1 MLKKIVYPLIGVVLL
16 TIGIFTAINQNE
28 NKLKSTEVNANTLNL
43 ECEAAYLIEE
53 TTGKV
58 LYAFNENEKLHPA
71 SMTKMMGLLLV
82 CEKIDQGKIKL
93 DDIVTI
99 SNEAAS
105 MGGSQVFLEPLEKI
119 SVNDLL
125 KSVCISSANDSMY
138 ALGELVGSSNDNF
151 VKMMNEKAKSLNL
164 TSTNFVN
171 VTGFDDDNHY
181 TSAKDMAIIA
191 QNLLKYKDIILNY
204 TSMYDGYIRENS
216 DNPFWLV
223 NTNKLVKYYDG
234 LDGLKTGFTS
244 KSGFCL
250 TATAKRNNLRLISVV
265 MKAETSEKRNKI
277 TTTLMD
283 YGFAQIKAHKLFDEN
298 EKLTSIKIKKAK
310 QDKTDVFTKD
320 EVYVIVPVDYDT
332 SKIIKKI
339 KLNDNLAAPLKEKS
353 LVGKLIITVD
363 DEQYEFDICIN
374 EKVELLKYNELL
386 LEYLKDILA

>member
-1 MLKKIVYPLIGVVLL
+1 M
-16 TIGIFTAINQNE
+16 
-28 NKLKSTEVNANTLNL
+28 
-43 ECEAAYLIEE
+43 
-53 TTGKV
+53 
-58 LYAFNENEKLHPA
+58 
-71 SMTKMMGLLLV
+71 
-82 CEKIDQGKIKL
+82 
-93 DDIVTI
+93 
-99 SNEAAS
+99 
-105 MGGSQVFLEPLEKI
+105 
-119 SVNDLL
+119 SVHDLL

-216 DNPFWLV
+216 ENPFWLV

-310 QDKTDVFTKD
+310 QDKTDVYTKD

-332 SKIIKKI
+332 SKITKKI
-339 KLNDNLAAPLKEKS
+339 KLNNNLAAPLKEKS

-363 DEQYEFDICIN
+363 NEQYEFDICIN

>member
-1 MLKKIVYPLIGVVLL
+1 
-16 TIGIFTAINQNE
+16 
-28 NKLKSTEVNANTLNL
+28 
-43 ECEAAYLIEE
+43 
-53 TTGKV
+53 
-58 LYAFNENEKLHPA
+58 
-71 SMTKMMGLLLV
+71 
-82 CEKIDQGKIKL
+82 
-93 DDIVTI
+93 
-99 SNEAAS
+99 

-216 DNPFWLV
+216 ENPFWLV

-310 QDKTDVFTKD
+310 QDKTDVYTKD

-332 SKIIKKI
+332 SKITKKI
-339 KLNDNLAAPLKEKS
+339 KLNNNLAAPLKEKS

-363 DEQYEFDICIN
+363 NEQYEFDICIN

>member
-16 TIGIFTAINQNE
+16 KFGIFTAINKNE
-28 NKLKSTEVNANTLNL
+28 NKLKSIEVNANTLNL

-216 DNPFWLV
+216 ENPFWLV

-332 SKIIKKI
+332 SKITKKI
-339 KLNDNLAAPLKEKS
+339 KEKS

-363 DEQYEFDICIN
+363 NEQYEFDICIN

>member
-1 MLKKIVYPLIGVVLL
+1 
-16 TIGIFTAINQNE
+16 
-28 NKLKSTEVNANTLNL
+28 
-43 ECEAAYLIEE
+43 
-53 TTGKV
+53 
-58 LYAFNENEKLHPA
+58 
-71 SMTKMMGLLLV
+71 MTKMMGLLLV

-216 DNPFWLV
+216 ENPFWLV

-310 QDKTDVFTKD
+310 QDKTDVYTKD

-332 SKIIKKI
+332 SKITKKI
-339 KLNDNLAAPLKEKS
+339 KLNNNLAAPLKEKS

-363 DEQYEFDICIN
+363 NEQYEFDICIN